1 MCGIYLDIIINR
13 NNLVN
18 VIPELLWHSL
28 RLFMEN
34 YINSGSVI
42 FLPLR
47 NKVNGLEKT
56 RGKNCWLY

>member
-34 YINSGSVI
+34 YINSCSVI

-47 NKVNGLEKT
+47 NEVNGLEKT